1 VGRLAGL
8 VYGYAL
14 LATYVGAF
22 LLFLKGTQGMS
33 STPLFMIL
41 AVYHVAALVPLVIY
55 LQPKRRKELFRV
67 GLLELLL
74 PPQ

>member
-1 VGRLAGL
+1 MV
-8 VYGYAL
+8 
-14 LATYVGAF
+14 
-22 LLFLKGTQGMS
+22 
-33 STPLFMIL
+33 L
-41 AVYHVAALVPLVIY
+41 AVYHVAALLPLVIY